1 MLGAAPARVNGRNC
15 PFRRTPPHPTGPR
28 PLHVRDQGTRR
39 GPAARMR
46 ARQTRLRRNRTC
58 AGASRSRDAGR
69 CPCGEE
75 PQHGTVSAASEK
87 SLGVRSAG
95 RAAVARWGRTLMTPA
110 MELAPHKPS
119 FLDLPYSHLSDRS
132 LQFLDGQTCRP
143 DELSHASSCHNEHI
157 VNDLLGR
164 GHLAVESCHANL
176 VSSSTSRTASAF
188 APNSSRALG
197 PRSLRLSALLI
208 AMGHPRHH
216 EVENYRTSACPDA
229 LGPGV
234 TTARY
239 DPCDRRGPQPG

>member
-15 PFRRTPPHPTGPR
+15 RFTRTPPHPTGPR

-58 AGASRSRDAGR
+58 AGASRSRDAGG

-75 PQHGTVSAASEK
+75 PQHGTISAASEK

-157 VNDLLGR
+157 GMSGR
-164 GHLAVESCHANL
+164 
-176 VSSSTSRTASAF
+176 
-188 APNSSRALG
+188 
-197 PRSLRLSALLI
+197 PRPLRDNRPLRPL
-208 AMGHPRHH
+208 
-216 EVENYRTSACPDA
+216 
-229 LGPGV
+229 
-234 TTARY
+234 
-239 DPCDRRGPQPG
+239 

>member
-1 MLGAAPARVNGRNC
+1 
-15 PFRRTPPHPTGPR
+15 
-28 PLHVRDQGTRR
+28 
-39 GPAARMR
+39 
-46 ARQTRLRRNRTC
+46 
-58 AGASRSRDAGR
+58 
-69 CPCGEE
+69 
-75 PQHGTVSAASEK
+75 
-87 SLGVRSAG
+87 
-95 RAAVARWGRTLMTPA
+95 MTPA

-143 DELSHASSCHNEHI
+143 DELSHASSCHNEYI

-208 AMGHPRHH
+208 AMGQPWHH
-216 EVENYRTSACPDA
+216 EVENSRTWSLLVSLTYGPVPGEARSRRPGCRSHIGCSPWCGSHLACAVRTSSQGRER
-229 LGPGV
+229 LKRGVPGSK
-234 TTARY
+234 
-239 DPCDRRGPQPG
+239 

>member
-1 MLGAAPARVNGRNC
+1 
-15 PFRRTPPHPTGPR
+15 
-28 PLHVRDQGTRR
+28 
-39 GPAARMR
+39 
-46 ARQTRLRRNRTC
+46 
-58 AGASRSRDAGR
+58 
-69 CPCGEE
+69 
-75 PQHGTVSAASEK
+75 
-87 SLGVRSAG
+87 
-95 RAAVARWGRTLMTPA
+95 MTPA

-143 DELSHASSCHNEHI
+143 DELSHASSCHNEYI

-208 AMGHPRHH
+208 AMGQPWHH
-216 EVENYRTSACPDA
+216 EVENNRTSVRVQAVNATLRLVP
-229 LGPGV
+229 V
-234 TTARY
+234 MVS
-239 DPCDRRGPQPG
+239 